1 MLESVA
7 SVTGGWRHGRSARR
21 LADAAAE
28 RALQRAGVR
37 APDVD
42 LLLHAGLYHDGN
54 LGEPALAALVQE
66 DIGANPEDPHEG
78 GHGTFSFDIAN
89 GACGMLTGLQVAE
102 GFLAAG
108 TARRA
113 LVVAGDADPGRR
125 LAPGFPY
132 APAAAAIVCR
142 WVDGPTGVIAF
153 RSERR
158 HGPDAGGQTATVA
171 FGGGR
176 NTLTIERA
184 PGWAAEGGK
193 WAGMVAAELLD
204 DHGLRP
210 DDVDVVVA
218 NPAEPELLAALAASS
233 GLHRRAF
240 VAPGPAHRVHT
251 AAPGVLL
258 DRGPGLAG
266 LAGRTTLLVSAGA
279 GSLAVAAL
287 VRQ

>member
-28 RALQRAGVR
+28 QALQRAGVR

-42 LLLHAGLYHDGN
+42 LLLYAGPYHDGN

-78 GHGTFSFDIAN
+78 GHGTFSLDIAN

-113 LVVAGDADPGRR
+113 RVVAGDADPGRR

-142 WVDGPTGVIAF
+142 WVDGPTGVI
-153 RSERR
+153 
-158 HGPDAGGQTATVA
+158 
-171 FGGGR
+171 
-176 NTLTIERA
+176 
-184 PGWAAEGGK
+184 
-193 WAGMVAAELLD
+193 
-204 DHGLRP
+204 
-210 DDVDVVVA
+210 
-218 NPAEPELLAALAASS
+218 
-233 GLHRRAF
+233 
-240 VAPGPAHRVHT
+240 
-251 AAPGVLL
+251 
-258 DRGPGLAG
+258 
-266 LAGRTTLLVSAGA
+266 SAGA